1 MSVTQPNRN
10 KFMTTAITGGK
21 AMTLKQKLAAGEF
34 AILAE
39 MEPPKGVDV
48 SQMIANAKRVKGSV
62 DAFMVPE
69 MSNAVMRMSSLGGGM
84 ILQST
89 GMEAVIQVNCRDRN
103 RIALQ
108 ADLLAANGCGI
119 YNVMAVKGEDPSYG
133 DHHQARA
140 VYDIDLLDLLKAI
153 NGLQQGRDMA
163 GIELNGSPEF
173 LVGSTIDA
181 GARDKSPEL
190 IREEMHQKQEAG
202 AGFFVSPP
210 LFDLSAIEPFL
221 KRIDRQ
227 EAKIIPTVLLLKSL
241 GMARYISR
249 NVGNTFI
256 PDALIQ
262 RIEDAPDKIRECI
275 RIAAER
281 VDLIKQEGF
290 NGVLLSTIGWED
302 KLPEILKRV

>member
-1 MSVTQPNRN
+1 
-10 KFMTTAITGGK
+10 MTFSGGNE
-21 AMTLKQKLAAGEF
+21 MTLKQKLDTGEF

-39 MEPPKGVDV
+39 MEPPKGIDV
-48 SQMIANAKRVKGSV
+48 SRMLADAKRIKGNV
-62 DAFMVPE
+62 DAFLVPE

-84 ILQST
+84 ILQSHGLET
-89 GMEAVIQVNCRDRN
+89 VIQVNCRDRN
-103 RIALQ
+103 RLALQ

-119 YNVMAVKGEDPSYG
+119 TSVMAVKGEDPSFG

-140 VYDIDLLDLLKAI
+140 VYDIDLLELLQAI
-153 NGLQQGRDMA
+153 QGLQDGRDMA
-163 GIELNGSPEF
+163 GIELKGCPEF

-190 IREEMHQKQEAG
+190 IREEMRRKQDAG
-202 AGFFVSPP
+202 AVFFISPP

-227 EAKIIPTVLLLKSL
+227 QLKLIPTVLLLKSL

-249 NVGNTFI
+249 NVSHTFI

-262 RIEDAPDKIRECI
+262 RIQDAPDKVRECI
-275 RIAAER
+275 RIASEMIER
-281 VDLIKQEGF
+281 LKGEGF
-290 NGVLLSTIGWED
+290 CGVLLSTIGWED
-302 KLPEILKRV
+302 KLPEVLRGI